1 MGNIIC
7 DFKNINLEF
16 EPVQSNPNFISMMYK
31 TKKKRFRQDIH
42 FKKDPKPFI
51 EETNVNIKDLSFKHW
66 IIEKPGE
73 YCNKLSE
80 SDNFDCQCDHNEIND
95 INKGTNNQVLVNKET
110 LEKDLTTFKCNLP
123 LFSIVAEESDSQN
136 SIDSEDS
143 ENENDIKSNPDSASN
158 SPKKNYGVTP
168 VRIYKDLKT
177 KQLGIS
183 KKILLKKLISM
194 GALG

>member
-1 MGNIIC
+1 M
-7 DFKNINLEF
+7 
-16 EPVQSNPNFISMMYK
+16 
-31 TKKKRFRQDIH
+31 
-42 FKKDPKPFI
+42 
-51 EETNVNIKDLSFKHW
+51 
-66 IIEKPGE
+66 
-73 YCNKLSE
+73 
-80 SDNFDCQCDHNEIND
+80 
-95 INKGTNNQVLVNKET
+95 LVNKET

-123 LFSIVAEESDSQN
+123 LFSIAAEESDSQN